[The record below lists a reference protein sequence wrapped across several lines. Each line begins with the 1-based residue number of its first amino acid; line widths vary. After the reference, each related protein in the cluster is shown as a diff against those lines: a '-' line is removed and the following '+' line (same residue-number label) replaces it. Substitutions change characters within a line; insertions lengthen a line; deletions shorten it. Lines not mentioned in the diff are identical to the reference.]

1 MYFVISN
8 QIYSIPLFTGI
19 TVASGI
25 FCGLIFGLGFKN
37 LVKNSYAV
45 FLTFFYFLT
54 VLILVMLPV
63 GSLMDGET
71 VVITPENNVNFQ
83 LDLLRPFKH
92 VVYMRDFLLNLF
104 MLVPFG
110 FGVGLILPRKFWIC
124 VLICGIS
131 AFLLEALQLFS
142 KSRVTDI
149 NDFIYNFLGAL
160 GGLILSR
167 LALIADR

>member
-1 MYFVISN
+1 MYFVIAN
-8 QIYSIPLFTGI
+8 QIYAIPLFTGV
-19 TVASGI
+19 TVACGI
-25 FCGLIFGLGFKN
+25 FCGLIFGLGLKN

-54 VLILVMLPV
+54 VIILVMLPI
-63 GSLMDGET
+63 GTLTDGEI

-83 LDLLRPFKH
+83 LDLLRPFRH
-92 VVYMRDFLLNLF
+92 SVYMRDFLLNLF

-110 FGVGLILPRKFWIC
+110 FGLGLTLPRKFWVC
-124 VLICGIS
+124 VLVCGTS

-160 GGLILSR
+160 GGLIVSK